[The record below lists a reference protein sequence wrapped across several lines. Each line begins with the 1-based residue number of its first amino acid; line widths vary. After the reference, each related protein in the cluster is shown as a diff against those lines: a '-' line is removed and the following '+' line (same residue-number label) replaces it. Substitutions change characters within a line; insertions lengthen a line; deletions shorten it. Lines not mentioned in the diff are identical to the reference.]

1 MILRLKQ
8 SMLGLKSNR
17 QMLKLTKLD
26 DIRSVK
32 SEDGTIKK
40 WKIYK
45 KRGKMKEQ
53 R

>member
-32 SEDGTIKK
+32 SEDGTIKNGRY
-40 WKIYK
+40 I
-45 KRGKMKEQ
+45 KREV